1 MVLVIAGFSIIKFYN
16 RISFPR
22 PIFMVDFHHFYG
34 SEKDNKKRN
43 IRKFSLTLPLL
54 ANFLLFLQL
63 P

>member
-16 RISFPR
+16 WISFPR

-43 IRKFSLTLPLL
+43 IRKFSLNPR
-54 ANFLLFLQL
+54 F
-63 P
+63 